1 MKYQN
6 QFWLLC
12 LSLMAS
18 LLLTSRPAQAQ
29 YSTKNKKAIKYYQ
42 KAREYLR
49 KRRYDEGV
57 NYLEKA
63 VKKDEKFLEAHY
75 QLASIYSRIFFNE
88 PGAGKKVLGH
98 YERILAADPSNK
110 RYIHLNVVL
119 GEQYL
124 KDGKYTQARNVAR
137 RYLDARINSPKV
149 NLRAEQIIKTCDYAA
164 NGMKN
169 PLPFKPT
176 QLSKPLNTLYFQYF
190 PVLTADQN
198 TMIFTGVKNRPSR
211 RIPPDESMYVSYKK
225 DGQWTAPASIS
236 ENINTT
242 DNEGTCSISADG
254 KVLVYTVCDNRR
266 GRVSRGVIGS
276 CDLFISI
283 KVGDEW
289 SKPKNLGPNVNSRSW
304 ESQPSLSAD
313 GNTLYFA
320 SRRGGGKGGID
331 IWMSTRGVD
340 GEWLPAKNLGSSVNT
355 PGDEVSPF
363 IHVNGR
369 TLYFSSDGHQGY
381 GGKDL
386 FSIDLFSLTK
396 DEAKNLGYPVNDYR
410 DQVGLFITTDGKKG
424 FYTQEEMVNNRIASS
439 ILASFDMPEE
449 IKPKITSN
457 YVRGY
462 VYDVK
467 TNQKLEAAIEL
478 VDVNTKK
485 LQTSVKSDVKNGSY
499 LIVLNNG
506 AEYALEAKKQ
516 GYAFKSMRFNYT
528 KGKDE
533 KPLEI
538 NIGLEPIGAGVVFT
552 INNVFFEYNKYTLLD
567 KSKVELDNLV
577 KFLKENPEIN
587 GEVSGHTDN
596 IGDKARNKELSLQ
609 RAHSV
614 RDYLVEHGIDASRL
628 VYKGYGDTQ
637 PSASNDTDEGR
648 AKNRR
653 IEFKILK
660 LNKK

>member
-6 QFWLLC
+6 QLL
-12 LSLMAS
+12 LL
-18 LLLTSRPAQAQ
+18 LLLTFLGLVFIPQQTQAQ
-29 YSTKNKKAIKYYQ
+29 YSTKNKRAIKYYQ

-49 KRRYDEGV
+49 KRRYDEGIE
-57 NYLEKA
+57 YLEKA
-63 VKKDEKFLEAHY
+63 VKKDKKFLEAHY
-75 QLASIYSRIFFNE
+75 QLASLYTRIFFNE
-88 PGAGKKVLGH
+88 PGAGAKVMGH
-98 YERILAADPSNK
+98 YRQILQADPSNR

-124 KDGKYTQARNVAR
+124 KEGKYAEARGAAR

-149 NLRAEQIIKTCDYAA
+149 NFRAERIIKTCDYASA
-164 NGMKN
+164 GMKK
-169 PLPFKPT
+169 PLPFKPI
-176 QLSKPLNTLYFQYF
+176 QLTKPLNTLYFQYF

-198 TMIFTGVKNRPSR
+198 TMIFTGVKNPPSR
-211 RIPPDESMYVSYKK
+211 RIPPDESMFVSYKK
-225 DGQWTAPASIS
+225 NGQWTAPTSIS
-236 ENINTT
+236 NNINTS

-266 GRVSRGVIGS
+266 SRVSRGVIGG
-276 CDLFISI
+276 CDLFISV
-283 KVGDEW
+283 KVGDQW
-289 SKPKNLGPNVNSRSW
+289 SKPKNLGPNVNSRYW
-304 ESQPSLSAD
+304 ESQPTLSAD
-313 GNTLYFA
+313 GNTLYFS
-320 SRRGGGKGGID
+320 SRRSGGKGGLD
-331 IWMSTRGVD
+331 IWMSKRDKD
-340 GEWLPAKNLGSSVNT
+340 GKWLPAKNLGSRVNT
-355 PGDEVSPF
+355 AGDEVSPF

-396 DEAKNLGYPVNDYR
+396 EKANNLGYPVNDHR

-424 FYTQEEMVNNRIASS
+424 FYTQEEMINGRIATSV
-439 ILASFDMPEE
+439 LASFNMPDE

-457 YVRGY
+457 YVKGY

-467 TNQKLEAAIEL
+467 TKQKLEAAIEL
-478 VDVNTKK
+478 VDVNTRQ

-506 AEYALEAKKQ
+506 AEYALEVKKQ
-516 GYAFKSMRFNYT
+516 GYAFKSMTFNYA

-538 NIGLEPIGAGVVFT
+538 NIPLEPIGAGVVFT
-552 INNVFFEYNKYTLLD
+552 INNVFFEYNKYALLD

-577 KFLKENPEIN
+577 KFLKENSEIN
-587 GEVSGHTDN
+587 GEISGHTDN

-614 RDYLVEHGIDASRL
+614 RDYLVENGIDASRL

-637 PSASNDTDEGR
+637 PAATNDTEEGR

-660 LNKK
+660 LTKK